1 MSGPDN
7 HYHFH
12 GLFAPFRALSQS
24 FRGNWRRIIPGLLIS
39 ALSLVVILYLVDL
52 DRMIDALRMANYRF
66 VALMLFATLVWL
78 LVRTVV
84 WRTLLQEQ
92 ATYKQVF
99 LTVNEG
105 YLLNNVLPFR
115 LGEVGRA
122 FLLGRKAD
130 LEFMRVFSTILI
142 ERALDVAF
150 SAGLLLSTL
159 SFVVGAAWASQA
171 AIIAG
176 SLVLV
181 GLAVLYLLARYRDWT
196 QNQLERIAPH
206 WAFLQGLLHKQI
218 PAFFAGLGALTDGK
232 RFLRVIFWVALNW
245 IIAVIQFYVILLAF
259 FPQSRLLWAAFT
271 LGVVTLGIAAPSSP
285 GAIGVLELA
294 MVGALSVFDLDP
306 STALAAALTA
316 HMANYLIT
324 GIIGVYALAQ
334 DGLTL
339 TGVYKNV
346 QDISPGQT

>member
-1 MSGPDN
+1 MSKPDN
-7 HYHFH
+7 HFHSH

-24 FRGNWRRIIPGLLIS
+24 FRGNWRRVIPGLLIS
-39 ALSLVVILYLVDL
+39 ALAIVAILYLVDL
-52 DRMIDALRMANYRF
+52 DRMIDALRMADYRF
-66 VALMLFATLVWL
+66 VALMFLMTLIWL
-78 LVRTVV
+78 LVRTIV

-99 LTVNEG
+99 MTVNEG

-122 FLLGRKAD
+122 FLLGRKAN

-150 SAGLLLSTL
+150 SAGLLLSAL

-171 AIIAG
+171 AIAAG

-181 GLAVLYLLARYRDWT
+181 GLGVLYLLARYRDWT
-196 QNQLERIAPH
+196 QNQVERLARH
-206 WAFLQGLLHKQI
+206 WTILQGILRTQV
-218 PAFFAGLGALTDGK
+218 PAFFAGLAALTNGK
-232 RFLRVIFWVALNW
+232 RFLRVVFWVAVNW
-245 IIAVIQFYVILLAF
+245 FVAIIQFYFILLAF
-259 FPQSRLLWAAFT
+259 FPQPKLLWAAFT

-285 GAIGVLELA
+285 GAVGVLELA

-306 STALAAALTA
+306 SAALAAALTA

-339 TGVYKNV
+339 SGVYKNV
-346 QDISPGQT
+346 QDISPDEL